1 MGEEITNEMEEIIQ
15 DFIQETIEI
24 LESLDKDLVIL
35 EETPNDTELLNRI
48 FRSIHTVKGTSGFLG
63 FERLTSVA
71 HKTEDILNKLRKEDI
86 KLTHRLM
93 DLILIGV
100 DGVKVLFEDPGMEP
114 RRRRSKRRSCAW
126 SKASWRRA

>member
-63 FERLTSVA
+63 FE
-71 HKTEDILNKLRKEDI
+71 
-86 KLTHRLM
+86 
-93 DLILIGV
+93 
-100 DGVKVLFEDPGMEP
+100 
-114 RRRRSKRRSCAW
+114 
-126 SKASWRRA
+126 

>member
-93 DLILIGV
+93 QLPGV
-100 DGVKVLFEDPGMEP
+100 LGVRVKIAKLEIFEDCEVAIRMETGQ
-114 RRRRSKRRSCAW
+114 W
-126 SKASWRRA
+126 